1 MNIMSHL
8 GWQCDTYIINLYTTQ
23 TRKSY
28 KMVEFKNWIRSHVV
42 KTTNKGDKEGR

>member
-28 KMVEFKNWIRSHVV
+28 KMVEFKHAV
-42 KTTNKGDKEGR
+42 KITNKGDKEGR